1 MSEAGDKETGM
12 RRSRSKYIDPMVDGG
27 FKILFGS
34 EKTKELTESL
44 LSSILGFEV
53 ADLTFLNTEQIPD
66 TVMEKSVRY
75 DILCEDDSGNKY
87 LLEMQVQSHAGLL
100 ERTFYYIGRCLS
112 SQLGIGDKYGDLK
125 GVYGIFL
132 TWCGIGDDTGD
143 FIKDFRMVNVLN
155 MSEKIDEIRQIFI
168 NLKKFD
174 KDVSECGT
182 MMDKWLYNLKNMNRK
197 DDVAFAEREEVF
209 RKLKKYAAESNMT
222 PDEKILYDLRV
233 DSWYDYYRYL
243 DESMERGVKR
253 GVEQG
258 MNKAKVDIARSLK
271 ALDVP
276 VETIMQA
283 TGLSSAEISDL

>member
-1 MSEAGDKETGM
+1 
-12 RRSRSKYIDPMVDGG
+12 
-27 FKILFGS
+27 
-34 EKTKELTESL
+34 
-44 LSSILGFEV
+44 
-53 ADLTFLNTEQIPD
+53 
-66 TVMEKSVRY
+66 
-75 DILCEDDSGNKY
+75 
-87 LLEMQVQSHAGLL
+87 
-100 ERTFYYIGRCLS
+100 
-112 SQLGIGDKYGDLK
+112 
-125 GVYGIFL
+125 
-132 TWCGIGDDTGD
+132 
-143 FIKDFRMVNVLN
+143 
-155 MSEKIDEIRQIFI
+155 
-168 NLKKFD
+168 
-174 KDVSECGT
+174 
-182 MMDKWLYNLKNMNRK
+182 MNRK